1 MLDESHV
8 DVAGEQGELDRS
20 KLVESPALAAAARR
34 DGFAPHGRDP
44 FAQRLVLDP
53 LQAGKELRDLRD
65 AVAGRLS
72 CCHDGYIYFSR
83 YFWGFEAVLSIIFLA
98 SKSSLTVS
106 PYQLIF
112 PENFPLKRLLRRLN
126 NSVCVSS
133 FFRRA
138 DRIAFLSVSYFFLSI
153 FFPLLRSGC
162 FVSIFSAVIFLLFF
176 F

>member
-8 DVAGEQGELDRS
+8 DVARKQSELDRAQF
-20 KLVESPALAAAARR
+20 VESPALAAAARGN
-34 DGFAPHGRDP
+34 GFAPHRRDL
-44 FAQRLVLDP
+44 FTQRLVLDP

-65 AVAGRLS
+65 AVARLS
-72 CCHDGYIYFSR
+72 CCHDGYVYFNR
-83 YFWGFEAVLSIIFLA
+83 YFWGFEDVRSIIFLA

-112 PENFPLKRLLRRLN
+112 PENLPFKLLLRRLN
-126 NSVCVSS
+126 NSVCVRS

-153 FFPLLRSGC
+153 FFPLLPSGC
-162 FVSIFSAVIFLLFF
+162 FVSIFSAVIFLLVS
-176 F
+176 